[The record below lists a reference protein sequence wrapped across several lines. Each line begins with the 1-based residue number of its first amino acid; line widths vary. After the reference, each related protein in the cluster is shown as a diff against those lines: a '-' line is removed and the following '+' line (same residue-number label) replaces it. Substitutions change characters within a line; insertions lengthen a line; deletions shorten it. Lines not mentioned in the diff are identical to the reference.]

1 VGVKLTELC
10 YIIASGTGQGRSL
23 LPNNSPPFGLP
34 VPLISSAVEAVDV
47 SKKKLTPLQRA
58 RLEHLAQV
66 GSFFLSEDIKA
77 TLEED
82 ARSASTA
89 ATRAPAS
96 ERVQLALTHL
106 SPETLHLPGKALAE
120 RVNDWLKKNKLK
132 AVSYPQIMRA
142 SGRWRYRGRSQPGT
156 PSAPQRKKSLL
167 ELAKEFLEGKHLSF
181 FPQAETTGGQR
192 KPPKQE
198 IARRALS
205 KVYPAGVPRDESN
218 QSIIHH
224 VVRQLKEDG
233 EWPKNDRPQPFS
245 YDTILRAADRRR

>member
-106 SPETLHLPGKALAE
+106 SPETLHLPGKALVE
-120 RVNDWLKKNKLK
+120 RVNDWLKKKQTEGRKLRSNYEGLWPV
-132 AVSYPQIMRA
+132 ALPWA
-142 SGRWRYRGRSQPGT
+142 LATRYALG
-156 PSAPQRKKSLL
+156 SA
-167 ELAKEFLEGKHLSF
+167 A
-181 FPQAETTGGQR
+181 
-192 KPPKQE
+192 QE
-198 IARRALS
+198 ISPGASQGIPRREA
-205 KVYPAGVPRDESN
+205 
-218 QSIIHH
+218 SII
-224 VVRQLKEDG
+224 LSAG
-233 EWPKNDRPQPFS
+233 
-245 YDTILRAADRRR
+245 